1 MKRRY
6 KAALLASVVIL
17 ACTAIASA
25 DTEADVVTDLV
36 AARTDAMSGFFAGEL
51 TREEALETL
60 EEIETDLLKKEDMS
74 NIDLYFR
81 TDIEQVRGYSFE
93 DVSVT
98 LSDGEMIC
106 AKVTI
111 KWNSEGLQGSEE
123 FCHTYDVICIKE
135 GNRYKLAQFY

>member
-6 KAALLASVVIL
+6 KAALLTSVVKL

-36 AARTDAMSGFFAGEL
+36 TARTDAMSGFFAGEL

-111 KWNSEGLQGSEE
+111 KWNSEGLQGSED

>member
-1 MKRRY
+1 M
-6 KAALLASVVIL
+6 
-17 ACTAIASA
+17 
-25 DTEADVVTDLV
+25 
-36 AARTDAMSGFFAGEL
+36 
-51 TREEALETL
+51 ETL

-123 FCHTYDVICIKE
+123 FCHTYD
-135 GNRYKLAQFY
+135 